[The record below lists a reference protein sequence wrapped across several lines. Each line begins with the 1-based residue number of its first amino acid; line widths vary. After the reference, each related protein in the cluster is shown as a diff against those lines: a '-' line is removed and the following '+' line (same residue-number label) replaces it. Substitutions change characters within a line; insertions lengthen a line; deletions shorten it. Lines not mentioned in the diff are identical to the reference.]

1 MIILIPLFLL
11 AQEEEANEH
20 ETYFQELIKNLNPSA
35 DTLESAKESAEETA
49 ENSEETV
56 PLPAALPAGETTEKT
71 EEAPEGTESAVLP
84 APLPVPVADET
95 PLKDTAPA
103 ENVTDNDSTDVP
115 LPDSPVAEKPKK
127 EKQPKPEKVKKEREP
142 KEYVPFIEPAVAKNK
157 SQGKYVKKLEK
168 APERR
173 MRLITFDQA
182 DIIHGRKYRSVTAA
196 LENPSNLGVR
206 SEYFN
211 TFSIIPIN
219 TIDININTSTRP
231 FVLLEEYFSTGELLS
246 EAAEDSLIDMLGPNG
261 LELPID
267 ISFPTLFSLKMA
279 PVFGSFYLNSG
290 LFIKERSRIPSS
302 FFDIIF
308 EGATFDDPYQ
318 MTDPLGVSLNLY
330 LKNSLGFGSY
340 IELPA
345 FFGEIRFGAAANV
358 YAGAFSSVNIT
369 DLELVPAEGNT
380 SLQGSMEVLSFADT
394 LNIFGEDGFQFHIVD
409 DYMGIPKITYGADIG
424 VAWRFKLNRVLPF
437 APGILKNYFD
447 LQLGIEDLGAS
458 IAMNHAYLR
467 EISFEAEAG
476 DLLETFGGEFS
487 LDSIM
492 VVEENL
498 ISADSTV
505 SMPLGSK
512 FKVSMDYQ
520 PIPQLLLKGS
530 WSTYITDG
538 LNATNAPNYSYGV
551 EIYPVSSLCIH
562 GSVTQKSYLR
572 YWEAGLKL
580 YSMKSEFGLKAR
592 LYDLDFSVTE
602 NLSGAGIMLN
612 WARYFYPRISASA
625 NYTNNIRP
633 RITRI
638 FTNFFKVV
646 DYWFLKRDT
655 Y

>member
-1 MIILIPLFLL
+1 MKRLPIFIILLIFVPLF
-11 AQEEEANEH
+11 AFSQEESSNEP
-20 ETYFQELIKNLNPSA
+20 ETYFQELIKNLNPKG
-35 DTLESAKESAEETA
+35 DTLATESYKDSVMKTEA
-49 ENSEETV
+49 
-56 PLPAALPAGETTEKT
+56 PLPAADSLTSESIPEESEENTAEKT
-71 EEAPEGTESAVLP
+71 APQPAMFTPQP
-84 APLPVPVADET
+84 APAT
-95 PLKDTAPA
+95 PLKDTLPG
-103 ENVTDNDSTDVP
+103 ESVTSNDSTA
-115 LPDSPVAEKPKK
+115 LPQPETPVAETPK
-127 EKQPKPEKVKKEREP
+127 KVKKEREP
-142 KEYVPFIEPAVAKNK
+142 REPREYMPFIEPAVAMNR
-157 SQGKYVKKLEK
+157 SQTKYLKPLEK

-182 DIIHGRKYRSVTAA
+182 DIIHGRKYRSVEAA
-196 LENPSNLGVR
+196 LDNPSNLGVR
-206 SEYFN
+206 SEYFG

-219 TIDININTSTRP
+219 TIDINVNTSTRP

-261 LELPID
+261 LELPLD

-318 MTDPLGVSLNLY
+318 MTDPLGVNLNLY

-340 IELPA
+340 MELPDP
-345 FFGEIRFGAAANV
+345 FGEIRFGAAANV
-358 YAGAFSSVNIT
+358 YAGAFASVNIT
-369 DLELVPAEGNT
+369 DLELVPAMENT
-380 SLQGSMEVLSFADT
+380 RLEGSMEVLSFADT
-394 LNIFGEDGFQFHIVD
+394 LNLFGEEGFRFHIVD

-424 VAWRFKLNRVLPF
+424 LAWRFKLNRILPF

-447 LQLGIEDLGAS
+447 LRVGVEDLGAS

-467 EISFEAEAG
+467 EIHFQAEAG

-492 VVEENL
+492 VMEENL

-512 FKVSMDYQ
+512 LKISLDYQ

-538 LNATNAPNYSYGV
+538 LNATAAPNYSYGV

-562 GSVTQKSYLR
+562 GSVTQKSYMR

-580 YSMKSEFGLKAR
+580 YGMKSELGLKAR
-592 LYDLDFSVTE
+592 LYDLDFSLTE
-602 NLSGAGIMLN
+602 NVSGAGIMLN
-612 WARYFYPRISASA
+612 WARYF
-625 NYTNNIRP
+625 
-633 RITRI
+633 
-638 FTNFFKVV
+638 
-646 DYWFLKRDT
+646 
-655 Y
+655 